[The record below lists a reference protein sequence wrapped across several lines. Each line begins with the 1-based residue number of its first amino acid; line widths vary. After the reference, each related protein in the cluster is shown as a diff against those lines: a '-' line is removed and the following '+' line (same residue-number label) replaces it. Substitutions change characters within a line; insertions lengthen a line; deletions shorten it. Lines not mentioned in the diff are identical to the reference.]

1 MWMKRQEVPL
11 NVVGSSRD
19 EEIKKISLFGKLMF
33 SFSFG
38 D

>member
-1 MWMKRQEVPL
+1 MWMKRQEVAL
-11 NVVGSSRD
+11 NVGSSRD

>member
-11 NVVGSSRD
+11 NVGSTRD
-19 EEIKKISLFGKLMF
+19 EEIKNISLFGKLMF
-33 SFSFG
+33 SCSFG

>member
-11 NVVGSSRD
+11 NVGSSRD

-33 SFSFG
+33 FFSFG